1 MKKFEI
7 TKEQVMQLAK
17 NNKEN
22 KEQLVDADLRNWFPG
37 AFKTKFTGW
46 AKDIHEMNEDWIAY
60 YENDILK
67 YGINANGD
75 WFESKSNANYN
86 ECESNRVATEQEVE
100 TALINEAKKQ
110 GLIDWVYIK
119 ATNGDCGLVNKGN
132 WIYDENVNKLYY
144 AGFILFDNGKWATII
159 ETITK
164 EEAEKLLNKKII

>member
-7 TKEQVMQLAK
+7 TKEQIIELSIQ
-17 NNKEN
+17 NNIEIKL
-22 KEQLVDADLRNWFPG
+22 KRWFPD

-60 YENDILK
+60 YKNDILK

-86 ECESNRVATEQEVE
+86 ECESNREATEQEIK
-100 TALINEAKKQ
+100 TALINEAKKR
-110 GLIDWVYIK
+110 GLIDGSYIK
-119 ATNGDCGLVNKGN
+119 STTGDCGLVNDGN
-132 WIYDENVNKLYY
+132 WIYAKNSNCLFY
-144 AGFILFDNGKWATII
+144 AGFILFDNGKWAEII